1 MKLAVYQAPPTDGD
15 VEAAFRRLEAQLRAA
30 AIAGADILVAPELY
44 LPGYNR
50 FDFHTE
56 VTAEDGEHWRKR
68 LSGLARGAGTGL
80 VVGWAERAEG
90 RLWNAA
96 TVFDAQGREQAHYRK
111 IQPYGPDE
119 SRTFE
124 AGSHY
129 ALFPLQDRSTGL
141 LICYDI
147 EFPEHA
153 RALAAQGGEVLLVP
167 TANPAGF
174 SHVPDVLV
182 RARAAESGVAV
193 AYANY
198 VGVENGLTYG
208 GGSVIVG
215 PDGAIL
221 AAAGLTEALLVAE
234 LPPRGETEGMRQ
246 FKARRVVAGEQG
258 LPDRPDAMVRR
269 SQEE

>member
-30 AIAGADILVAPELY
+30 ALAGADVLVAPELY

-50 FDFHTE
+50 FELHSQVSE
-56 VTAEDGEHWRKR
+56 ADGAGWRAR
-68 LSGLARGAGTGL
+68 LSTLAGAAGAGL

-96 TVFDAQGREQAHYRK
+96 TFFDADGAVRAHYRK

-119 SRTFE
+119 TRTFAPGDDYE
-124 AGSHY
+124 TFS
-129 ALFPLQDRSTGL
+129 LEDRSAGL

-153 RALAAQGGEVLLVP
+153 RALAVQGVEMLLVP

-174 SHVPDVLV
+174 SHVPEILV
-182 RARAAESGVAV
+182 RARAAESGVAI

-198 VGVENGLTYG
+198 AGTEAGLTYG
-208 GGSVIVG
+208 GGSVIVA
-215 PDGAIL
+215 PDGMIL
-221 AAAGLTEALLVAE
+221 ASAGAGEALLIAE
-234 LPPRGETEGMRQ
+234 LPPRAETEGARQ
-246 FKARRVVAGEQG
+246 LKARRLG
-258 LPDRPDAMVRR
+258 
-269 SQEE
+269 